1 MSLAQSPLGRRDDL
15 RAAFGGYLLALA
27 DDELVL
33 GHRHSE
39 WTGFAPDIESD
50 VALSSVAQEEIGH
63 ARLFYERAGDL
74 LGGTPDD
81 LAYGRAP
88 DGFRNAVLVERPNGD
103 WGFTIVRMFL
113 YDRADVV
120 RLDALAGGPVEPLAD
135 LAKTLRREEK
145 YHLLYGEQW
154 LRRLAG
160 ASGSSKARVQEALD
174 SAWVEAE
181 SLFDPV
187 DGHEGLVAAGVIP
200 TAPDAQRAMW
210 SGQVDVILEAIG
222 LRVPEGRR
230 LPKGRP
236 GGVDGHVRDL
246 NGRAGRHTADLRIL
260 LEEMTSV
267 WRTEPGA
274 KW

>member
-1 MSLAQSPLGRRDDL
+1 MTLTQQLARPEL
-15 RAAFGGYLLALA
+15 RSALAGYLLAVA

-63 ARLFYERAGDL
+63 ARLFYEQAAELR
-74 LGGTPDD
+74 GGTPDE

-88 DGFRNAVLVERPNGD
+88 EMFRNAVLVERPNGN
-103 WGFTIVRMFL
+103 WAFTIVRMVL
-113 YDRADVV
+113 YDHADAV
-120 RLDALAGGPVEPLAD
+120 RLDALAGGQVAAVAD
-135 LAKTLRREEK
+135 LARTIRREEK

-154 LRRLAG
+154 LRHLAQATSDSRG
-160 ASGSSKARVQEALD
+160 RVQAALTDAWPQARALFEA
-174 SAWVEAE
+174 
-181 SLFDPV
+181 V
-187 DGHEGLVAAGVIP
+187 DEEKALVQAGVMG
-200 TAPDAQRAMW
+200 T
-210 SGQVDVILEAIG
+210 SGGEQERLWRGRVGVILESIDI
-222 LRVPEGRR
+222 RVPEDAPRAAE
-230 LPKGRP
+230 P
-236 GGVDGHVRDL
+236 G
-246 NGRAGRHTADLRIL
+246 GRAGRHTDDLRIL

>member
-1 MSLAQSPLGRRDDL
+1 MSLAQSPLARRNDV
-15 RAAFGGYLLALA
+15 RAALAGYLLALA

-81 LAYGRAP
+81 LAYGRTSEA
-88 DGFRNAVLVERPNGD
+88 FRNAVLVERPNGD

-113 YDRADVV
+113 YDRADAV

-160 ASGSSKARVQEALD
+160 ATGSSKARVQEALD
-174 SAWVEAE
+174 GAWAEAE

-187 DGHEGLVAAGVIP
+187 EGQDGLVQAGVLP
-200 TAPDAQRAMW
+200 TGPDAQRGMW
-210 SGQVDVILEAIG
+210 RGQVGVILEASG
-222 LRVPEGRR
+222 LRAPDDPR
-230 LPKGRP
+230 LREGRP
-236 GGVDGHVRDL
+236 GRADGRAQDL
-246 NGRAGRHTADLRIL
+246 NGRGGRHTDDLRVL